1 MNARRVEPGR
11 GWAWIVQG
19 WQLFTRSPWVWI
31 GMILIY
37 FAINL
42 VLSFIPILGFLASTL
57 IGPALMGGMI
67 YGAASLDQG
76 RNLEIPHLFRAFQDR
91 ERLGS
96 MLTLGAILLLVY
108 IIAGVLIGFFVA
120 GGMMGG
126 PMMEPQ
132 GGPGMQGMPGIGP
145 LGFVVIV
152 LVILA
157 IASLLFYSVPLVM
170 LEGMVPFQAVRES
183 VSAFM
188 SNILPL
194 LVFFVIYALLA
205 FLAALPFGLGFLIL
219 GPVTFGA
226 VYVSYRDVFGRQA
239 VEEQIA

>member
-1 MNARRVEPGR
+1 MNTRRVEPGK
-11 GWAWIVQG
+11 GWAWIVLG
-19 WQLFTRSPWVWI
+19 WRLFIQSPWVWI

-57 IGPALMGGMI
+57 IAPALMGGMI

-76 RNLEIPHLFRAFQDR
+76 RNLEIAHLFRAFQDR
-91 ERLGS
+91 PRLGP
-96 MLTLGAILLLVY
+96 MLTLGAILLVAY
-108 IIAGVLIGFFVA
+108 IIAGLLIGFFVA

-126 PMMEPQ
+126 PMMGPQ
-132 GGPGMQGMPGIGP
+132 EGPGMNGMPTLGPFGI
-145 LGFVVIV
+145 VVIV

-170 LEGMVPFQAVRES
+170 LEGVAPVQAVRES
-183 VSAFM
+183 VSAFL
-188 SNILPL
+188 SNILAL
-194 LVFFVIYALLA
+194 LVFFVIYAILA

-226 VYVSYRDVFGRQA
+226 VYASYRDVFGRQA
-239 VEEQIA
+239 AGEQIS